1 MPKQYRCQ
9 NSDYLGRP
17 NCKFKSSDN
26 LGACP
31 DYIIAFK
38 SSLLDHASCG
48 KRFWFSLYPLQC
60 LLAELTIFIANKPFP
75 LTFFSRKRTQIKS
88 LAGIVAHVERDRFP
102 HDKNVFCLTFG
113 PPAPSS
119 VVTFLPFFAAFSS
132 FSRCISALSSSSSN
146 GPHSLRFL
154 LCWPTEAFA
163 TLASVLLRILKS

>member
-38 SSLLDHASCG
+38 SSLLNRASCG
-48 KRFWFSLYPLQC
+48 TRFWFSLYPLQC

-88 LAGIVAHVERDRFP
+88 LAGIVAHVERIRFP

-113 PPAPSS
+113 RQCGHFLAFFCCILLIFSLHKRLVSS
-119 VVTFLPFFAAFSS
+119 L
-132 FSRCISALSSSSSN
+132 SSN

-154 LCWPTEAFA
+154 LC
-163 TLASVLLRILKS
+163 